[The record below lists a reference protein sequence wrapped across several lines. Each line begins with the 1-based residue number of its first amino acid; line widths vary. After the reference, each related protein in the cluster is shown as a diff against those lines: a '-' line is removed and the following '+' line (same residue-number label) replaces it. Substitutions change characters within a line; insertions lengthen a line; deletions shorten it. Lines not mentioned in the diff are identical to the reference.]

1 MSTIL
6 IIEDEPKLAQLLQDY
21 LQAAGFVTAWTDHGN
36 DALHAYRQHNP
47 DLVLLDLMLPGRDG
61 LDICRELRQLGHVP
75 IIMLTARVEEIDR
88 LLGLELGADDYICK
102 PFSPR
107 EVVARVKA
115 LLRRTQQYANG
126 QQLVTHETNAELL
139 DAGTDAALRIDS
151 ERYLVTLDG
160 QSLSLTPVEFRMLRT
175 LASAP
180 GVIFSRDQLLSQLYN
195 DHRVVADRTVDSH
208 IKNLRRKLQLVRPEE
223 DLIRSIYGV
232 GYRLEIN

>member
-21 LQAAGFVTAWTDHGN
+21 LTAAGFQAIWISHG
-36 DALHAYRQHNP
+36 DEALPAYHRHTP

-61 LDICRELRQLGHVP
+61 LDICRELRQDGHVP

-115 LLRRTQQYANG
+115 LLRRAQAYAQG
-126 QQLVTHETNAELL
+126 AAGSQ
-139 DAGTDAALRIDS
+139 GTDASVSPETPAAALQIDS
-151 ERYLVTLDG
+151 DRYLATLDG
-160 QSLSLTPVEFRMLRT
+160 QVLSLTPVEFRMLRT

-180 GVIFSRDQLLSQLYN
+180 GIIFSRDQLLSQLYN

-208 IKNLRRKLQLVRPEE
+208 IKNLRRKLQAIRPE
-223 DLIRSIYGV
+223 DDIIRSIYGV
-232 GYRLEIN
+232 GYRLELE